1 MNMTETQSLPQDAA
15 SEGEKQQSHDIVAV
29 HHWDSSIYAGQEV
42 AGTIPANFLME
53 VTDRREGCGQYFVDV
68 AAEDGDD
75 IMSASFEIGNLPE
88 SRTQCQVLHLHAD
101 NEELILSVY
110 KQGDAYI
117 LRPEVGVSILPTKLP
132 NGERGYVLR

>member
-1 MNMTETQSLPQDAA
+1 
-15 SEGEKQQSHDIVAV
+15 
-29 HHWDSSIYAGQEV
+29 
-42 AGTIPANFLME
+42 
-53 VTDRREGCGQYFVDV
+53 V